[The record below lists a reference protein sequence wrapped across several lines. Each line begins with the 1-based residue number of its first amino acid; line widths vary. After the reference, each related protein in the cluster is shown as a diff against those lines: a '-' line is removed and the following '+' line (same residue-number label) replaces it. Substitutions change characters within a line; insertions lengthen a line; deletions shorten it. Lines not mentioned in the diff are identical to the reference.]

1 MSALITKQ
9 LYQGYWN
16 DVATRM
22 ARKAVAETAALV
34 TGTVTVSLYKGNVS
48 YVAITDAPHS
58 LFSNDGSMEAE
69 GGFDHKD
76 SEGFLGVLGVHA
88 RTIAKVGQVK
98 G

>member
-1 MSALITKQ
+1 VTKQ

-16 DVATRM
+16 DVASRM
-22 ARKAVAETAALV
+22 ARSAIRDTAEMV

-58 LFSNDGSMEAE
+58 LFTNDGSMEAE
-69 GGFDHKD
+69 GTFDHKD

-88 RTIAKVGQVK
+88 RALAMAGQIKPVK
-98 G
+98 